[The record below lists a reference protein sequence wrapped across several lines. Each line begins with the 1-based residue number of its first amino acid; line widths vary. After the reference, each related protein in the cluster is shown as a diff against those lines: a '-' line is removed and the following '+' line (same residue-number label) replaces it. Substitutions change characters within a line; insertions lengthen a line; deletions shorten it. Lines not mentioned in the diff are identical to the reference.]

1 MYAAPNWSAL
11 ARVIWILLALSLVGV
26 APSASAAE
34 RIFADGFEPCCNLGG
49 EVTSLTGSGLV
60 LHLVAGVVNESKPV
74 TANGGAL
81 RLYTFSHTVPT
92 GTSYAVT
99 IATQPSGQTCTLANG
114 SGTMGSTSVYD
125 INVNCGGGLIWDE
138 GQWDDANWQ

>member
-1 MYAAPNWSAL
+1 MHALSSRCAPLSVIL
-11 ARVIWILLALSLVGV
+11 ALLALGLIGV
-26 APSASAAE
+26 SAPTSAAE
-34 RIFADGFEPCCNLGG
+34 RIFADGFEPCCTLGG
-49 EVTSLTGSGLV
+49 EVTSLTGIGLV
-60 LHLVAGVVNESKPV
+60 LHLTAGAVSESKPI

-92 GTSYAVT
+92 GTSYMVT

-114 SGTMGSTSVYD
+114 SGIVAATSVYN

-138 GQWDDANWQ
+138 GQWDDTNWQ